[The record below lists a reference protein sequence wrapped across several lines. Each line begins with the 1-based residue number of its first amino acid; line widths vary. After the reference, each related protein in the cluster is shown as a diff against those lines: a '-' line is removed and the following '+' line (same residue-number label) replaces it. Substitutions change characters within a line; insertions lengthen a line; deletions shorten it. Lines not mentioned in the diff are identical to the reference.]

1 MKRIFICAERRF
13 PKIDASSNRIQYNAE
28 ALMDC
33 GYQVIVVGI
42 GENQES
48 DYNIKTNTYQYNSVV
63 YDNVG
68 FLSNSRVKYAVET
81 KKILDKYEIGS
92 SDIAVIYTSNAIY
105 GKTISEYFK
114 KRSAKKI
121 IFDVVEWFQ
130 PFQYKFG
137 KLDPRLWLYNYCF
150 RYVYASGKNV
160 IAISKKIEN
169 YFIDRKC
176 KTLLLPIITDVNDY
190 SFKPELKSDNEVIQ
204 LIYPGNP
211 DKKDDIVLM
220 LKALDNLDES
230 YKKRIHFHMT
240 GMSEQKLR
248 RILGN
253 DAYLIDKLSGT
264 FTRHDWMTAD
274 ELQKL
279 YDKMNFLFMAR
290 PTNDSTL
297 SNFPSKVPELLACG
311 ICPITN
317 KVGDFVDYLSD
328 GVSAVLYDDCTLDGC
343 LKVLKKVAD
352 FEKSELKQ
360 FADEGRK
367 LAKEQFQ
374 YQNWVETIGKFMER

>member
-1 MKRIFICAERRF
+1 MSRVFICAERRF
-13 PKIDASSNRIQYNAE
+13 PKIDASSSRIQYNAM
-28 ALMDC
+28 ALIAC
-33 GYQVIVVGI
+33 GYEVIVIGI
-42 GENQES
+42 GENKRD
-48 DYNIKTNTYQYNSVV
+48 DYSEQDKVFSFGGIT

-68 FLSNSRVKYAVET
+68 FLSNSRNKYAIAT
-81 KKILDKYEIGS
+81 RKKLEKYKIQSTDKCI
-92 SDIAVIYTSNAIY
+92 IYTSNAFY
-105 GKTISEYFK
+105 GATIAKFIK
-114 KRSAKKI
+114 KRKVEKVA
-121 IFDVVEWFQ
+121 FDVVEWFQ

-160 IAISKKIEN
+160 IAISKKIED
-169 YFIDRKC
+169 YFISRKC

-190 SFKPELKSDNEVIQ
+190 SFQPDLKSNNDVIQ

-211 DKKDDIVLM
+211 DKKDDIALM
-220 LKALDNLDES
+220 LKALDNLDDS

-240 GMSEQKLR
+240 GMSEQKLQ

-253 DAYLIDKLSGT
+253 DAYLIDKLKGT

-317 KVGDFVDYLSD
+317 KVGDFVEYLTD
-328 GVSAVLYDDCTLDGC
+328 DVNAVLYDECTLDGC
-343 LKVLKKVAD
+343 LSVLKKVAD
-352 FEKSELKQ
+352 FDKAGLKK
-360 FADEGRK
+360 FAEEGRK
-367 LAKEQFQ
+367 LAIERFQ
-374 YQNWVETIGKFMER
+374 YQNWVETIREFMES